1 MFHMTRLSETH
12 MLDCCK
18 ASSRMSLTKHIHQ
31 THGLLDERQTGAPVG
46 GSGIPDVAVLNLGA
60 VVNPGNG
67 PERP

>member
-1 MFHMTRLSETH
+1 MTRLSETH